1 MVGRRPRRGKLRI
14 ENTRTLVDGEMIE
27 KETKSEKG
35 TRALPRPDPVTAA
48 LKSFKATQA
57 AEKLALGEGYADTG
71 YVLVDE
77 LGEPVRTDW
86 LRRRFNELMVA
97 ARVRR
102 VRLYDARHACL
113 TFLAT
118 NGVPDVIVSAWA
130 PTHRSESRPWPGI
143 TTQCAVGTTGFEPAT
158 P

>member
-1 MVGRRPRRGKLRI
+1 
-14 ENTRTLVDGEMIE
+14 
-27 KETKSEKG
+27 
-35 TRALPRPDPVTAA
+35 VTAA

-86 LRRRFNELMVA
+86 LRRRFNELMEA
-97 ARVRR
+97 AGVRR
-102 VRLYDARHACL
+102 VQLYDARHACL

-130 PTHRSESRPWPGI
+130 GHADLSFTKRTYVHPSASDLVAARDALAGLL
-143 TTQCAVGTTGFEPAT
+143 G
-158 P
+158 